1 MAAAQVKESGF
12 IRKGV
17 CQMNIELNQA
27 ERDLLQKVIDTYLS
41 ELRQTIAATK
51 RGTSTLHEEEEL
63 LKGLQTKLG

>member
-1 MAAAQVKESGF
+1 
-12 IRKGV
+12 
-17 CQMNIELNQA
+17 MNIELNAA
-27 ERDLLQKVIDTYLS
+27 ECDLLHKVIDTYLS